1 MSFPRMENLMT
12 VITELPDASGEV
24 KSDFQLV
31 NKKILIVFQM
41 TRPHMLNF
49 TPHSIDSLP
58 NMTHSHMLNFTHTTL
73 NTRNIARV
81 SIFLKPGEL
90 EEDQCEAANKC
101 LRVMKHFEKIM
112 E

>member
-49 TPHSIDSLP
+49 TPHSIDSFP
-58 NMTHSHMLNFTHTTL
+58 NDSLTHVELHTHHTEHKKYCKSF
-73 NTRNIARV
+73 NI
-81 SIFLKPGEL
+81 
-90 EEDQCEAANKC
+90 
-101 LRVMKHFEKIM
+101 FETG
-112 E
+112 

>member
-1 MSFPRMENLMT
+1 MENLMT
-12 VITELPDASGEV
+12 LITELPDASGEV

-58 NMTHSHMLNFTHTTL
+58 NMTHSHMLSFTYTTL
-73 NTRNIARV
+73 NTRNNARV
-81 SIFLKPGEL
+81 SIFLKPGEWRKTNVRQQINVY
-90 EEDQCEAANKC
+90 E
-101 LRVMKHFEKIM
+101 
-112 E
+112 